1 MNTAEVLNTPGY
13 YYAIAYA
20 LSVFV
25 ITCTNER
32 KIGRWKL
39 AVVSCAQFALLL
51 FFMTVTD
58 GVRQELFVPSMLLI
72 VLLLLGYIYICNDF
86 SLREAGF
93 YLVKAFINGEF
104 AASLCWQIYYYL
116 RYVRGIQGELLKWVE
131 LILVYAVIF
140 TILALMELNL
150 KKDLEELHIT
160 RRELLV
166 VIIIAASV
174 FAMSNLSYLD
184 QNGLFSG
191 TFVMDIFIIRTL
203 VDLSGIAV
211 LYAYHVQVKEIQI
224 RFEKDTLH
232 NIMEMQYKNYQ
243 LSKENID
250 MVNQKYHDLK
260 HQIAVLRSE
269 ADPGKREAFLDKMEA
284 DIKKYESQNKTGN
297 KVLDTVLTTKSLYCA
312 KHNITFTCVADGT
325 LLDFM
330 DVMDICSIFGNALD
344 NAIECELKIP
354 DKEKRLIHVS
364 VSKQKNFLLLRFE
377 NYYDT
382 ELNYQGGAFIT
393 TKRDK
398 EFHGYGLKSIRYTVN
413 KYDGAVS
420 IDTKENWFD
429 LKILIPASENAQ
441 KQIDK
446 IV

>member
-93 YLVKAFINGEF
+93 YFVKAFINGEF

-116 RYVRGIQGELLKWVE
+116 RYIRGIQGELLKWVE

-224 RFEKDTLH
+224 RFEKETLH

-250 MVNQKYHDLK
+250 MVNRKYHDLK
-260 HQIAVLRSE
+260 HQINLLKTQAYV
-269 ADPGKREAFLDKMEA
+269 GKSTSYLEKMERE
-284 DIKKYESQNKTGN
+284 IRVYETQNKTGN
-297 KVLDTVLTTKSLYCA
+297 QILDAVLTNKAMICQNKEIEL
-312 KHNITFTCVADGT
+312 KFIVDGGA
-325 LLDFM
+325 LSFMEDM
-330 DVMDICSIFGNALD
+330 DVSALFGNMLD
-344 NAIECELKIP
+344 NAIESAEKQREKQKRLIWLYVTKEKQFVRIRTENYCDEKIQFKNGMPVTTKKDRRLHGYGMKSIKSTVEKYHGSVVAAQENNWFELKI
-354 DKEKRLIHVS
+354 
-364 VSKQKNFLLLRFE
+364 LLPA
-377 NYYDT
+377 
-382 ELNYQGGAFIT
+382 GA
-393 TKRDK
+393 
-398 EFHGYGLKSIRYTVN
+398 
-413 KYDGAVS
+413 
-420 IDTKENWFD
+420 
-429 LKILIPASENAQ
+429 
-441 KQIDK
+441 
-446 IV
+446 